1 MSTETNEP
9 ASAPAEG
16 TVVEND
22 GIIDL
27 DAVTETEKPADDD
40 DEPKAEPEKA
50 EPEGEEEKAKKLS
63 GAQRAKL
70 REQRLLSQLAETERQ
85 LEESRRSTPATK
97 AGETEDKPPREED
110 FPGDWFAFDRA
121 KTAYEAGKA
130 AREAVQKE
138 FKTREDSER
147 ATKQTEASR
156 ARADAHAERVEEA
169 KGVITDF
176 DDVMA
181 EMKGVNVRDDVIEE
195 IMSSEKSAL
204 LAYHLA
210 QNPEKLDAL
219 NRMNPRELAREMG
232 RLEVTVKMPTAK
244 KQTSAPPPASAVK
257 GGASPSNPDADL
269 AAYLKKTYPGRA

>member
-9 ASAPAEG
+9 AATPAEG

-27 DAVTETEKPADDD
+27 DAVTETEQPSDD
-40 DEPKAEPEKA
+40 DEDKPEAKAEEPK
-50 EPEGEEEKAKKLS
+50 PEGEEEKKKLS
-63 GAQRAKL
+63 GAARAKL
-70 REQRLLSQLAETERQ
+70 REQRLLTELADTNRR
-85 LEESRRSTPATK
+85 LEEATRSQPADKT
-97 AGETEDKPPREED
+97 ASDDDKPPREED

-130 AREAVQKE
+130 AREAIRKE
-138 FKTREDSER
+138 FKTKEDSER
-147 ATKQTEASR
+147 ASEQSKAAR
-156 ARADAHAERVEEA
+156 ARAEAHAERVEDV
-169 KGVITDF
+169 KDVITDF

-210 QNPEKLDAL
+210 QNPEKLEAL

-232 RLEVTVKMPTAK
+232 RLEATVKMPTAK
-244 KQTSAPPPASAVK
+244 KQTSAPAPASSVK
-257 GGASPSNPDADL
+257 GGASPSSPEADL
-269 AAYLKKTYPGRA
+269 SAWLKKTYG